1 MKIADVII
9 FLVNL
14 LFRPLIN
21 FNIFY
26 GHNTMQFISVGG
38 GVQSNDIILLQ
49 GYCYNEFL
57 IGGCMVITFVVQY
70 VSWMMNIAFDKL

>member
-1 MKIADVII
+1 
-9 FLVNL
+9 
-14 LFRPLIN
+14 
-21 FNIFY
+21 
-26 GHNTMQFISVGG
+26 MQFISVGG

-70 VSWMMNIAFDKL
+70 VSWMMNIAFDKLWLLEQTIYTSQFLVEEVKWLFEALIPLL